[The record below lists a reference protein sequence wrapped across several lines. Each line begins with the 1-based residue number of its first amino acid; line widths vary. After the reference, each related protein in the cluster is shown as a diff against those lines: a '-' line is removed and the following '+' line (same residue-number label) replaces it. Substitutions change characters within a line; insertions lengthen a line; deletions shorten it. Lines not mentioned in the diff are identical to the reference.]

1 MFIKY
6 NYFVL
11 ILINSICQK
20 NLTNVVVD
28 CTMLGVS
35 NNIIMRKVRG
45 RNESC

>member
-11 ILINSICQK
+11 VLILINSICEK
-20 NLTNVVVD
+20 NLTNED

>member
-11 ILINSICQK
+11 ILINNICQK
-20 NLTNVVVD
+20 NLTNED

>member
-6 NYFVL
+6 NYFVP

-20 NLTNVVVD
+20 NLINVD